1 MKKFL
6 LFFLLFILVGS
17 SYPKTFEP
25 RYGTN
30 LIIMKMDLEN
40 IPLKTVLDALAKLG
54 NLNLSIDPSVEPI
67 SNNNVTFIIEKPM
80 TFFDVLKLISKQ
92 YNLVFNEENNALE
105 VSLGKSLAID
115 VNSFDKESIKDLLN
129 YLKAHTSKG
138 ASIVYDN
145 VAKVVTVFDKA
156 SNIDKLSIVEKNL
169 IQNIL
174 NEQKKREI
182 AKKLSELK
190 ATETTTKV
198 FYLKKIKPEK
208 AKALIE
214 KYYKDHGKITT
225 SDDFNALIITDK
237 PDRLKL
243 YQNLLKNFLA
253 KEPSPDTIKS
263 ETFYVKYIS
272 VAQFEQL
279 IKPYLSEKALTI
291 PLKTNALIVFD
302 YLDNLS
308 AISKKFRLYITK
320 TPIYVDFEAKVV
332 EVNRSFERQLGL
344 GFNFTYQGAKY
355 NLGVS
360 TPAIN
365 PSNNPTNSLLT
376 SVLKPNQL
384 STLGFVLSALE
395 SINKARSIYRTNVLT
410 IDEEPATIVQ
420 GIEYPFTETLPGQT
434 VPTVVLQNVTS
445 SLNIKPKLLPNGH
458 IFVSINL
465 QNQSLGTIASNGQPT
480 INTNSYTSNLVVS
493 DGDTIVVGGVN
504 IKQESKGEQGIPG
517 LMSVPF
523 VGWVGKTDSDSSNS
537 TEIFIFITPHIIKR

>member
-243 YQNLLKNFLA
+243 YQNLLKNYLA

-308 AISKKFRLYITK
+308 AISKKFRRYITK

-465 QNQSLGTIASNGQPT
+465 QNQSLGAIASNGQPT